1 MKKNYILFLIFVFVF
16 QFGKSQTIV
25 NFDATD
31 ASAFVGYMSVDNP
44 DGGFE
49 GGWGVSDLIVNVDEG
64 TNTATLLPNR
74 VNNTDGYWFNDPNDL
89 LGRSTMNASFFAEDQ
104 SGTLATAGAI
114 DFVGNISSYTLD
126 NQWTVSAFI
135 KVFEAGFSA
144 LLFETYVP
152 ITAAGD
158 FSVSYDG
165 TAGGLIVQ
173 YGFLTIGPNVN
184 PQPAFDAQWD
194 ALGGVV
200 VTAQTLSSDSFEKSE
215 INAYPNPSQSTWNIK
230 SNSSITSIELFDAL
244 GRNVLSVNPNDL
256 EVTLDANNLPK
267 GLYFATV
274 TNELGVNTI
283 KLIRE

>member
-1 MKKNYILFLIFVFVF
+1 MKKNYTLLLMFCFIF
-16 QFGKSQTIV
+16 QFGKSQQNV

-31 ASAFVGYMSVDNP
+31 ASIFVGYMSVDNP

-49 GGWGVSDLIVNVDEG
+49 SGWGVSDLIVDVDEG
-64 TNTATLLPNR
+64 ANTATLLPNR
-74 VNNTDGYWFNDPNDL
+74 VNDLAAYWFSDPNDL
-89 LGRSTMNASFFAEDQ
+89 LGRSTMNASFFVEDQ
-104 SGTLATAGAI
+104 SGTLAGTEF

-165 TAGGLIVQ
+165 MAGGLIVQ
-173 YGFLTIGPNVN
+173 YGFLTVGPNVN
-184 PQPAFDAQWD
+184 PQPAFDAQWS

-200 VTAQTLSSDSFEKSE
+200 VTSQTLSSNNFEKSE
-215 INAYPNPSQSTWNIK
+215 INAYPNPSQRTWNIK
-230 SNSSITSIELFDAL
+230 SDSTITSVELFDAL
-244 GRNVLSVNPNDL
+244 GRNVLTLKPNDL
-256 EVTLDANNLPK
+256 ETTIDVENLPK

-274 TNELGVNTI
+274 TNELGLNTI
-283 KLIRE
+283 RLIRE

>member
-1 MKKNYILFLIFVFVF
+1 MKKNYILILAIVVF
-16 QFGKSQTIV
+16 QFGRSQTIV
-25 NFDATD
+25 NFDATN
-31 ASAFVGYMSVDNP
+31 AGAFVGYMSVDNP

-49 GGWGVSDLIVNVDEG
+49 SGWGVPDLIVDVNEG
-64 TNTATLLPNR
+64 ANTATLLPNR
-74 VNNTDGYWFNDPNDL
+74 VNDLAGYWFSDPNDL
-89 LGRSTMNASFFAEDQ
+89 LGRSTMNASFFQEDQ
-104 SGTLATAGAI
+104 TETLSDQAF

-126 NQWTVSAFI
+126 NQWNVQAFI
-135 KVFEAGFSA
+135 KVFAAGFSS

-152 ITAAGD
+152 ITASGD
-158 FSVSYDG
+158 FTVSYDG
-165 TAGGLIVQ
+165 SEATDGVITQ

-184 PQPAFDAQWD
+184 PQPAFDAQWN

-200 VTAQTLSSDSFEKSE
+200 VTSQTLSTNNFEKSE
-215 INAYPNPSQSTWNIK
+215 INAYPNPSQSTWNVK
-230 SNSSITSIELFDAL
+230 SNSTIDSIELFDAL